1 MLARVLLRIYHHT
14 EFEVPSF
21 TDSKNTTEGKIEA
34 RTDRQ
39 TDTHDDSIYR
49 ASIASRGKNNNALKR
64 SAAGLPKRF
73 I

>member
-34 RTDRQ
+34 RTDGL
-39 TDTHDDSIYR
+39 TDRRTHTTTAYT
-49 ASIASRGKNNNALKR
+49 AL
-64 SAAGLPKRF
+64 A
-73 I
+73 